1 MKKENESN
9 ASSDTLKADLRDKY
23 NGLVQENKTLKKQVE
38 AKFNADRF
46 AQVQELND
54 VIRDNKLLDAKNKQ
68 LENRLQ

>member
-46 AQVQELND
+46 AQEQELND
-54 VIRDNKLLDAKNKQ
+54 VVRDNKLLDAKNKQ